1 MFINIRRN
9 KLFEKYRNKVWP
21 LEYHGRIKVTRI
33 CGGVP
38 NDPNIAKGW
47 LEKKL
52 GVTDDEQLQRLVLET
67 MMQREGM
74 TRDDAVKEVLNKTSV
89 NGFKSDI
96 LDGEEKLYVEGRQ
109 LKACLKEGISV
120 AVAAGKVKATG
131 WGTTKKWITNY
142 FPEHVFIVEDTLYL
156 YDGNGKHITE
166 RPVPTQRFVSTFRG
180 NAISY
185 DEVIPEAFIDFH
197 VISDHPFS
205 EEEWAMLW
213 VTAEQQGLGA
223 NRSQGYGRFEVV
235 QWDQLRD
242 DRPKA
247 AKAAKDTED

>member
-1 MFINIRRN
+1 M
-9 KLFEKYRNKVWP
+9 FEKYRNQVWP
-21 LEYHGRIKVTRI
+21 LEFECKLRITRI

-38 NDPNIAKGW
+38 NDPNIAKSW

-52 GVTDDEQLQRLVLET
+52 GVTDDEQLQRLVVET

-74 TRDDAVKEVLNKTSV
+74 TRDEAVKEVIKQTSV
-89 NGFKSDI
+89 NGFKADE
-96 LDGEEKLYVEGRQ
+96 LGLYVEGRQ
-109 LKACLKEGISV
+109 VKACLKEGISV

-142 FPEHVFIVEDTLYL
+142 FPEHVFVVQDTLHL
-156 YDGNGKHITE
+156 LDEEGKYITQ
-166 RPVPTQRFVSTFRG
+166 RPTPTQRFVSTFRG

-185 DEVIPEAFIDFH
+185 DEIVPLAYIKFN
-197 VISDHPFS
+197 VISDHSFT
-205 EEEWAMLW
+205 EKDWAMLW

-235 QWDQLRD
+235 EWNQIRD
-242 DRPKA
+242 DRQ
-247 AKAAKDTED
+247 KDKDAE

>member
-1 MFINIRRN
+1 M
-9 KLFEKYRNKVWP
+9 FEKYRNQIWP
-21 LEYHGRIKVTRI
+21 YEFEGTIKATRI

-38 NDPNIAKGW
+38 NDPNIAKSW

-52 GVTDDEQLQRLVLET
+52 GVLTDDEQLQKLVLET
-67 MMQREGM
+67 MTQREGM
-74 TRDDAVKEVLNKTSV
+74 TRDEAVKEVIHKTSV
-89 NGFKSDI
+89 NGFKADE
-96 LDGEEKLYVEGRQ
+96 LGLYVEGRQ
-109 LKACLKEGISV
+109 LKACLKEAVSV
-120 AVAAGKVKATG
+120 AVAAGKMKATG

-142 FPEHVFIVEDTLYL
+142 FPEHVFVIEDTLHL
-156 YDGNGKHITE
+156 LTKDFKHLTE

-185 DEVIPEAFIDFH
+185 DEVIPEAYIQFR

-205 EEEWAMLW
+205 EKEWATMW

-235 QWDQLRD
+235 AWKQTRNDAEKV
-242 DRPKA
+242 KA
-247 AKAAKDTED
+247 EKAKEEAS

>member
-1 MFINIRRN
+1 MF
-9 KLFEKYRNKVWP
+9 EQYRNRVWP
-21 LEYHGRIKVTRI
+21 LEYHGRIRVHRI
-33 CGGVP
+33 CGGIP

-67 MMQREGM
+67 MMEREGM

-89 NGFKSDI
+89 NGFKGDENG
-96 LDGEEKLYVEGRQ
+96 LFMEGRQ

-142 FPEHVFIVEDTLYL
+142 FPEHVFVVQDTLYM
-156 YDGNGKHITE
+156 YDEDGKHITE
-166 RPVPTQRFVSTFRG
+166 RPKPTQRFVSTFRG

-185 DEVIPEAFIDFH
+185 DEVLPVVEIEFD
-197 VISDHPFS
+197 VISDHPFK
-205 EEEWAMLW
+205 EEEWATLW

-223 NRSQGYGRFEVV
+223 NRSQGYGRFEVIE
-235 QWDQLRD
+235 WTQLRD
-242 DRPKA
+242 DRPKS
-247 AKAAKDTED
+247 AKTADAEA

>member
-1 MFINIRRN
+1 M
-9 KLFEKYRNKVWP
+9 FEKYRDQVWP
-21 LEYHGRIKVTRI
+21 MQYRGRIRLHRI

-38 NDPNIAKGW
+38 NDPNIAKSW

-52 GVTDDEQLQRLVLET
+52 GVTDDEQLMKLVVET
-67 MMQREGM
+67 MAEREGM
-74 TRDDAVKEVLNKTSV
+74 TRDDAVKEVINRTSV
-89 NGFKSDI
+89 NGFKA
-96 LDGEEKLYVEGRQ
+96 DGSGLYVEGRQ

-142 FPEHVFIVEDTLYL
+142 FPEHVFVIQDTLYL
-156 YDGNGKHITE
+156 YDEDGKHITE

-185 DEVIPEAFIDFH
+185 DEIVPLAEIEFDVIT
-197 VISDHPFS
+197 DHPFS
-205 EEEWAMLW
+205 DKEWAMLW

-223 NRSQGYGRFEVV
+223 NRSQGYGRFEVI
-235 QWDQLRD
+235 QWELVRD
-242 DRPKA
+242 SRPK
-247 AKAAKDTED
+247 KEKEGDEES

>member
-1 MFINIRRN
+1 MTTFA
-9 KLFEKYRNKVWP
+9 EYRKQVWP
-21 LEYHGRIKVTRI
+21 LEFKGRIRIHRI

-38 NDPNIAKGW
+38 NDKNIAKSW

-67 MMQREGM
+67 MAQREGM
-74 TRDDAVKEVLNKTSV
+74 TRDDAVKEVIQQTSV
-89 NGFKSDI
+89 NGFKADE
-96 LDGEEKLYVEGRQ
+96 LGLYVEGRQ

-142 FPEHVFIVEDTLYL
+142 FPEHVFVVEDTLYL
-156 YDGNGKHITE
+156 YDEDGKHITE
-166 RPVPTQRFVSTFRG
+166 RPTPTQRFVSTFRG

-185 DEVIPEAFIDFH
+185 DEIIPVAEVEFSVIT
-197 VISDHPFS
+197 DHSFS
-205 EEEWAMLW
+205 EKEWAMLW

-223 NRSQGYGRFEVV
+223 NRSQGYGRFEVI
-235 QWDQLRD
+235 QWELVRD
-242 DRPKA
+242 DRPK
-247 AKAAKDTED
+247 KDKEAGE

>member
-1 MFINIRRN
+1 MF
-9 KLFEKYRNKVWP
+9 EQYRNKVWP
-21 LEYHGRIKVTRI
+21 LEYHGRIRVHRI
-33 CGGVP
+33 CGGIP

-67 MMQREGM
+67 MMEREGM

-89 NGFKSDI
+89 NGFKGDENG
-96 LDGEEKLYVEGRQ
+96 LFMEGRQ

-142 FPEHVFIVEDTLYL
+142 FPEHVFVVQDTLYM
-156 YDGNGKHITE
+156 YDEDGKHITE
-166 RPVPTQRFVSTFRG
+166 RPKPTQRFVSTFRG

-185 DEVIPEAFIDFH
+185 DEVLPVVEIEFD
-197 VISDHPFS
+197 VISDHPFK
-205 EEEWAMLW
+205 EEEWATLW

-223 NRSQGYGRFEVV
+223 NRSQGYGRFEVIE
-235 QWDQLRD
+235 WTQLRD
-242 DRPKA
+242 DRPKS
-247 AKAAKDTED
+247 AKTADAEA